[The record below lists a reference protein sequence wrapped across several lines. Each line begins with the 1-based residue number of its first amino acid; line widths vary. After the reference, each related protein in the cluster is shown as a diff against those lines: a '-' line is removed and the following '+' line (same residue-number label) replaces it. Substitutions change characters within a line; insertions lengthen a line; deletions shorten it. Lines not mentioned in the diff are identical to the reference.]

1 MYLCRFHLHLKEYST
16 GNYWLQFSRSYRL
29 FSINWIEITIH
40 FCSSS
45 QCITWNYDENVA
57 NVPWIII
64 FLRVKISLWHYF
76 KLRHL
81 FPMFCDLLHIGKSFL
96 TPSLL
101 PFEFRKCVRTF
112 VNQISRIREIRKGST
127 SKFVFTGT
135 NNSFAFLFW
144 QLFSSKYRYHGELM
158 TQKRHLKVLLLT
170 LKLIR

>member
-1 MYLCRFHLHLKEYST
+1 
-16 GNYWLQFSRSYRL
+16 
-29 FSINWIEITIH
+29 
-40 FCSSS
+40 
-45 QCITWNYDENVA
+45 
-57 NVPWIII
+57 
-64 FLRVKISLWHYF
+64 
-76 KLRHL
+76 
-81 FPMFCDLLHIGKSFL
+81 MFCDLLHIGKSFL

-112 VNQISRIREIRKGST
+112 VNQISRIREIREGST

-170 LKLIR
+170 LKLIRQVAYETASSHHLFCPVKVCERHSFVLDQVSGHSSGIDFVAMPSFSGLEFFFILL